1 MEIKAT
7 FGQVN
12 LLFMLWGDEKQGE
25 WLFLKSITQMEC
37 LFLKK
42 QYISSKCKEY
52 SLAIMLDPN

>member
-37 LFLKK
+37 LFLKN
-42 QYISSKCKEY
+42 QYISSKCKKY
-52 SLAIMLDPN
+52 S